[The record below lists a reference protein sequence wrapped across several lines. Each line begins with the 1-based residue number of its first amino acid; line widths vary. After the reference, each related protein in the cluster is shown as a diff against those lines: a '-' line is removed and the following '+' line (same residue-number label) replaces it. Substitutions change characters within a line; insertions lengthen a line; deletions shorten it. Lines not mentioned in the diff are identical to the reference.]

1 MLIYI
6 VEDDA
11 DIRAMEVYAL
21 QNSGFDAEGFAC
33 AGEFWAAC
41 AKKSPNLVML
51 DVMLPGD
58 DGISILRQ
66 LRVTPATKSLPI
78 MMVTAKSSELDKVR
92 GLDYGADDYLA
103 KPFGVLELV
112 SRVKALL
119 RRTETAPAEET
130 LACGEIHMDDARH
143 IVTYSGQACDLTY
156 KEYEL
161 LKLLLRNKTIAL
173 SRETIMNRVWGFDFA
188 GESRT
193 VDVHI
198 KTLRQKL
205 FAGGDQIK
213 TVRNI
218 GYKMEEPR

>member
-11 DIRAMEVYAL
+11 DIRAMEIYAL
-21 QNSGFDAEGFAC
+21 QNSGYEALGFSCGADFFAQC
-33 AGEFWAAC
+33 QRALPDIA
-41 AKKSPNLVML
+41 LL
-51 DVMLPGD
+51 DVMLPQD
-58 DGISILRQ
+58 DGISILKK
-66 LRVTPATKSLPI
+66 LRADGRTAKLPV
-78 MMVTAKSSELDKVR
+78 MMVTAKSAELDKVR

-119 RRTETAPAEET
+119 RRTERECVPE
-130 LACGEIHMDDARH
+130 LSCGAIKMDDARH
-143 IVTYSGQACDLTY
+143 VVTSGDKTCDLTY

-161 LKLLLRNKTIAL
+161 LKLLLLNSRIAL
-173 SRETIMNRVWGFDFA
+173 SRETIMNRVWGFDFT

-205 FAGGDQIK
+205 FEGGEQIK

-218 GYKMEEPR
+218 GYKMEAGL